1 MPGLDPDVPMSR
13 SLDSPATAAA
23 TRDRRRAWWRAMRP
37 HQWSKNLLVFV
48 PAIAAHRY
56 ADATAMLAASAMFV
70 AMGLAASAIYLVNDI
85 ADRASDRRHPRKRH
99 RPFASGEL
107 DARGGVVA
115 AAVLLTLAA
124 SPAIATLPVAAP
136 LWLAAYVALALGYTF
151 ALKRRVAVD
160 VAVLA
165 VLYGVRVIAGGAAI
179 GVEVSPWL
187 LALSF
192 ALFASLAL
200 AKRYAEL
207 SEAQRTATGRL
218 PGRGYER
225 RHVAPLRAAGLAC
238 AVASALIIALY
249 AASVAGS
256 RYYAHAGWLYALA
269 PIVLA
274 WLARVWVRAGDGRM
288 HDDPVVDAA
297 TDPWGLA
304 IAAAGVGVFVAAL

>member
-1 MPGLDPDVPMSR
+1 MPDPDAGMAMSP
-13 SLDSPATAAA
+13 SSDSPATAVAPRA
-23 TRDRRRAWWRAMRP
+23 RRSAWWRALRP

-48 PAIAAHRY
+48 PAVASHRY
-56 ADATAMLAASAMFV
+56 GDPATMLAALAMFV

-85 ADRASDRRHPRKRH
+85 ADRDADRRHARKRH

-107 DARGGVVA
+107 DAGAGAAV
-115 AAVLLTLAA
+115 AAVLLALSASLAVTTLPLAA
-124 SPAIATLPVAAP
+124 VA
-136 LWLAAYVALALGYTF
+136 WLAAYAALALGYTF
-151 ALKRRVAVD
+151 VLKRWVGAD

-165 VLYGVRVIAGGAAI
+165 GLYVMRVVAGGAAI
-179 GVEVSPWL
+179 GVDASPWL

-207 SEAQRTATGRL
+207 REAQHAAAGRL

-225 RHVAPLRAAGLAC
+225 RHLAPLRAAGLAC
-238 AVASALIIALY
+238 AAASALIIGFY
-249 AASVAGS
+249 AASLSGS
-256 RYYAHAGWLYALA
+256 RYYAHPGWLYALA
-269 PIVLA
+269 PIVLV
-274 WLARVWVRAGDGRM
+274 WLARVWTRAGDGRM

-304 IAAAGVGVFVAAL
+304 IVAAGVVTFVAAL